1 MKTRE
6 IIADLTQL
14 LGANVS
20 IFGQPTILE
29 SEISPVVVDTRKIFE
44 VLQNN
49 EVDYIVSK
57 LDHEHIEKLE
67 EAISEM
73 EEALESLQDT
83 IDYLSNVTDIFSTDN
98 CTESIIEELEAQ
110 KEELEAH
117 LDSYRE
123 ELEEAQEDYQEEELD
138 DTDEYLEWL
147 DELYGL
153 KEITCGNSY
162 NWLGNVSHHFNYRV
176 YENGNGCY
184 YVELRAHRYGDVRCN
199 YTDTAVY
206 KFEHDCEFWE
216 KLYEA
221 NHYETVEIDD
231 EEYEIEV
238 NSMRDTYEV
247 YQDGEYICE
256 VSGCDIEEITE
267 KIKEYLA

>member
-14 LGANVS
+14 LWANVS
-20 IFGQPTILE
+20 IFGQPTILD
-29 SEISPVVVDTRKIFE
+29 SEISPLVVDTRKIFE
-44 VLQNN
+44 VLQDN

-123 ELEEAQEDYQEEELD
+123 ELEEAQEDYQDEELE

-147 DELYGL
+147 DNMYGL

-176 YENGNGCY
+176 YENGDGCY

-206 KFEHDCEFWE
+206 KFEHDCEFWD
-216 KLYEA
+216 KLCEA
-221 NHYETVEIDD
+221 DHYETIKIDE

-238 NSMRDTYEV
+238 SSMRDTYEV
-247 YQDGEYICE
+247 YRDGEYITE
-256 VSGCDIEEITE
+256 VCGDDIEEITE
-267 KIKEYLA
+267 KIKKYLA